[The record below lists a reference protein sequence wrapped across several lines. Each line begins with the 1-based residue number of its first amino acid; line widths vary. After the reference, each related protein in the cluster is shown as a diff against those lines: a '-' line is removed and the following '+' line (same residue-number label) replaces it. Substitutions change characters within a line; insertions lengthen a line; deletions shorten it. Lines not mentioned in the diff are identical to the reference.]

1 MNVAVDTSVVMAA
14 LLNEPGKD
22 ALLDVT
28 TGADLQSAP
37 SLPWEVGNAL
47 STLLRR
53 GRIELGLAEAALAS
67 FSRIP
72 IRLVSVDLASSIAIA
87 DEFGI
92 YAYDAYVLDCALRH
106 RSPLLSLDSRQC
118 EVARQL
124 GIEVIEVPE

>member
-1 MNVAVDTSVVMAA
+1 MIVAVDTSVVMAA
-14 LLNEPGKD
+14 VLNEPGKD
-22 ALLDVT
+22 ALVEVT

-47 STLLRR
+47 SALFRR
-53 GRIELGLAEAALAS
+53 GRIDLALAEAALVS

-72 IRLVSVDLASSIAIA
+72 IRLVDVDLAASLAIA

-118 EVARQL
+118 EVAGQL